1 MTSDTP
7 QTLLTY
13 NPIVFVLTSGP
24 SFDVETPCD
33 MATLYPS
40 TLSAINPVPLTTTA
54 ATSAATTTTIEVQQQ
69 LLGRRKQ
76 KQPQKKNG
84 NAIFLNSR
92 NLR

>member
-1 MTSDTP
+1 MLVKTP
-7 QTLLTY
+7 
-13 NPIVFVLTSGP
+13 GP

-40 TLSAINPVPLTTTA
+40 TLSALNPAPLTTSSATTA
-54 ATSAATTTTIEVQQQ
+54 ATPIEVQQQ

-84 NAIFLNSR
+84 KQIIDAVCKFKESSVYNNV
-92 NLR
+92 